1 MEIEWHNH
9 EIQKKMSNMEELR
22 KIIGIELAK
31 MVKLRFNQI
40 EATENFQEFMKYGFG
55 KPHPLKGNMK
65 RYFGVGITGN
75 YRLVVMPKGNQKIIV
90 RGVIDYHGDK
100 YNWLI
105 P

>member
-1 MEIEWHNH
+1 MEIEWYNN
-9 EIQKKMSNMEELR
+9 EIRKKISNIEELK

-31 MVKLRFNQI
+31 MVKLRCNQI
-40 EATENFQEFMKYGFG
+40 EATENFQEFMKNGFG

-65 RYFGVGITGN
+65 KNFGIGLTGN
-75 YRLVVMPKGNQKIIV
+75 YRLVVIPNGNKKLIM
-90 RGVIDYHGDK
+90 RGVMDYHGDK